1 MEKKLFMDL
10 GLHLY
15 TEIQLFHIIA
25 LLGILKMILM
35 LFLLKKKNYFVE
47 IYDYF
52 ILGGSIYWL
61 TYVLFMQE
69 HLTFFSCIF
78 YNIIYLFMMYWAFW
92 YIKYVLKDDC
102 D

>member
-52 ILGGSIYWL
+52 ILGGSIY
-61 TYVLFMQE
+61 
-69 HLTFFSCIF
+69 
-78 YNIIYLFMMYWAFW
+78 
-92 YIKYVLKDDC
+92 
-102 D
+102 

>member
-35 LFLLKKKNYFVE
+35 LFVLKKRGYFVE

-52 ILGGSIYWL
+52 ILGGSIY
-61 TYVLFMQE
+61 
-69 HLTFFSCIF
+69 
-78 YNIIYLFMMYWAFW
+78 
-92 YIKYVLKDDC
+92 
-102 D
+102 